1 MSERTLSVDP
11 CEVPHLIAELT
22 TVICL
27 APFVDQPDSVTSRQ
41 GRDLADAIRRIR
53 GDLEEF
59 LTPDVRDDIET
70 LLDHIEKNRGRY
82 RDAVLLWID
91 LLEEI
96 AALMERELGDGTG
109 PLKNR
114 RVRAAVYHLM
124 KGFIGDQPLPNVP
137 AFLRPI
143 VLEVAIRVTI
153 EFLVSLDHPED
164 GPELWERLETPSGE
178 KGMILRTQVQTARW
192 VDDWKERIGAWIVR
206 LFFPPPKLRGNLRVK
221 VELILAGW
229 EERNR
234 QSGTS
239 PAQRTVRPIIDS
251 ALWIGRHGDQVRALV
266 DLVSVAV
273 REASNLSHLSRSERI
288 DVIKEAVVIL
298 IEEDLGFSGPVWG
311 TIMRLMVDLL
321 ADAIDDLFRK
331 RGLIT
336 A

>member
-1 MSERTLSVDP
+1 MSRTLSVDP
-11 CEVPHLIAELT
+11 CEVPELIAELT

-27 APFVDQPDSVTSRQ
+27 APFLDQQDTQTSGA
-41 GRDLADAIRRIR
+41 GRDLANAIRRIR
-53 GDLEEF
+53 RDLENF
-59 LTPDVRDDIET
+59 LTPDVLHDIET

-82 RDAVLLWID
+82 RDAILLWID

-124 KGFIGDQPLPNVP
+124 KGFIGDQPMPNVP

-143 VLEVAIRVTI
+143 VLEIAIRVTI
-153 EFLVSLDHPED
+153 EFLVALDHPER
-164 GPELWERLETPSGE
+164 GPELWERLDTRSGE
-178 KGMILRTQVQTARW
+178 KGMILRTQVATARR
-192 VDDWKERIGAWIVR
+192 VEDWKERFGAWLVR
-206 LFFPPPKLRGNLRVK
+206 LFFRPPKLRGKLRVK
-221 VELILAGW
+221 VEAILARW

-234 QSGTS
+234 QTNTT

-251 ALWIGRHGDQVRALV
+251 ALWIGRHADQVRALV
-266 DLVSVAV
+266 DLVGVAV
-273 REASNLSHLSRSERI
+273 REAAKLSNLSRSERI

-298 IEEDLGFSGPVWG
+298 IQEDLGFSGPVWG

-321 ADAIDDLFRK
+321 ADAVEDLFQK
-331 RGLIT
+331 RGVM
-336 A
+336 AA